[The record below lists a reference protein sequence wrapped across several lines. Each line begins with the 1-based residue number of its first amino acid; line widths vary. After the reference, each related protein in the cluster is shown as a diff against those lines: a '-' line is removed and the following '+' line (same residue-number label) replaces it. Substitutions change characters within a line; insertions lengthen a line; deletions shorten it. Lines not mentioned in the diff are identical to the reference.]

1 MNCPSCHSRHSGP
14 RGIAAV
20 DLAIVADVAGLELV
34 HAQPC
39 VQVQRGTQL
48 VLVVLDGAAGFM
60 VADQVH
66 TLFRPYADS
75 ASMSKSGVARVKS
88 KS

>member
-1 MNCPSCHSRHSGP
+1 MGPCGLRRSTWPSSQT
-14 RGIAAV
+14 
-20 DLAIVADVAGLELV
+20 AGLELV

-39 VQVQRGTQL
+39 IQVQRGAQL

-60 VADQVH
+60 VADQVYA
-66 TLFRPYADS
+66 LLQPYADS